1 VYGKTTNLI
10 KLGYSSN
17 VTQRLQ
23 QYYSHNP
30 AMELIGTYYKENAEE
45 FESKLHKVVKSEIM
59 NEWYSDDML
68 PLILSYINGL
78 ELPVKEVKA
87 KKTNFSNLCKQYS
100 DGDDKTKLSIEKLEP
115 LIKEAINTLG
125 KEKMKALNF
134 EKGQIQA
141 ELIKVNDL
149 KSNEWKI
156 ASLLKYNVGQ
166 FITLADVKTKLQSI
180 YDRLEINKKAVAT
193 DINQYFETK
202 NQSKR
207 TGSSVVQGM
216 VIINKK
222 FKNK

>member
-1 VYGKTTNLI
+1 VINDTAWYNEMHNFSSLHTIYHVSKDSTKNGITNGQKNVNGTIYGYTSVEAKATT
-10 KLGYSSN
+10 
-17 VTQRLQ
+17 
-23 QYYSHNP
+23 
-30 AMELIGTYYKENAEE
+30 EL
-45 FESKLHKVVKSEIM
+45 VKDNISI
-59 NEWYSDDML
+59 
-68 PLILSYINGL
+68 
-78 ELPVKEVKA
+78 
-87 KKTNFSNLCKQYS
+87 KTN
-100 DGDDKTKLSIEKLEP
+100 LEP